1 MFEVDWHNS
10 QTLLLNLT
18 NLGLGILVVLSVGA
32 ALYDVG
38 LDLVEKWRRGQP
50 PAGAGNSLLSSS
62 QVKTPEK
69 TISEASAQTR
79 WDGRHL
85 HKSGL

>member
-38 LDLVEKWRRGQP
+38 LDLVEKWRRSRHSIADGNVA
-50 PAGAGNSLLSSS
+50 AG
-62 QVKTPEK
+62 
-69 TISEASAQTR
+69 
-79 WDGRHL
+79 
-85 HKSGL
+85 HKIQAVGKMGPSGLTILR